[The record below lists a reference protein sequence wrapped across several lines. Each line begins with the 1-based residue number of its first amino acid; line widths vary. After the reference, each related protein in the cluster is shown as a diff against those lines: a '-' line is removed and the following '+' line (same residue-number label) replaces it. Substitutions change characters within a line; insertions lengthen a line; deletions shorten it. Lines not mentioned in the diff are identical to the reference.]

1 MMEIKYVCSLGS
13 LCHSS
18 QILKNN
24 GLKICSYPF
33 DWIFSSCDTI
43 LHCIEDNFKIFL
55 NKSYYVRLSK
65 KHCGHSYYNK
75 QMFYHHN
82 PLDNKNDYNYYVRC
96 VDRFKQLVQ
105 YEEHKLFIMIFVN
118 LDNIEENH
126 KNDIINFNNK
136 FSKYTKNYTLLV
148 IYHIKK
154 APGNPEALNY
164 IKCQKPEARSQKPT
178 AKRPTS
184 QYPYGKLNLPL
195 CCYSPIRYRTK
206 KQLLQ
211 NYRLKRYQLLHQK

>member
-1 MMEIKYVCSLGS
+1 MEIKYVCSLGS

-148 IYHIKK
+148 IYHIKNK
-154 APGNPEALNY
+154 QNNYYTITHNDNIDFLELHTLSTSDGVNFTNNTDNDYLNTIINETY
-164 IKCQKPEARSQKPT
+164 TFDI
-178 AKRPTS
+178 
-184 QYPYGKLNLPL
+184 
-195 CCYSPIRYRTK
+195 
-206 KQLLQ
+206 
-211 NYRLKRYQLLHQK
+211 

>member
-148 IYHIKK
+148 IYHIKNK
-154 APGNPEALNY
+154 QNNYYTITHNDNIDFLELHTLSTSDGVNFTNNTDNDYLNTIINETY
-164 IKCQKPEARSQKPT
+164 TFDI
-178 AKRPTS
+178 
-184 QYPYGKLNLPL
+184 
-195 CCYSPIRYRTK
+195 
-206 KQLLQ
+206 
-211 NYRLKRYQLLHQK
+211 